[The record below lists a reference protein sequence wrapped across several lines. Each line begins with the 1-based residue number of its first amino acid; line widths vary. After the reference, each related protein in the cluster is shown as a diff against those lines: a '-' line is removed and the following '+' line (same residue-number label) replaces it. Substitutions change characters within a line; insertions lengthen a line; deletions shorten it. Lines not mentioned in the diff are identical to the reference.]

1 MSMGNISDM
10 TMPKYSPKEEK
21 LNFWTHF
28 VGVVIGILTLIGL
41 EILAVV
47 RKLNLQII
55 VGILI
60 YGMSLIALYGASS
73 LYHLLSSKSYYKKI
87 MRIIDHCT
95 VFILIAGTYT
105 PIALLALPENLRL
118 IILLVEWIGAI
129 IGIAINAYDLS
140 NKWITGISMVLYLV
154 MGWAIIVVPKIIG
167 YLTLWPFV
175 FILTGGIIY
184 TLGAIFYG
192 IGHNKKWF
200 HSIFHIFCIVAT
212 ILQEIGIIILLLN
225 Y

>member
-1 MSMGNISDM
+1 MSKEKVSNMA
-10 TMPKYSPKEEK
+10 MPNYTPQEEK
-21 LNFWTHF
+21 LNFWSHL

-41 EILAVV
+41 EVLAII
-47 RKLNLQII
+47 KQLNLQII
-55 VGILI
+55 VGIFI
-60 YGMSLIALYGASS
+60 YGVSLITLYGASS
-73 LYHLLSSKSYYKKI
+73 LYHRLSSKSYYKKI

-105 PIALLALPENLRL
+105 PIAILALPYNLCL

-140 NKWITGISMVLYLV
+140 NKWIVGISMVLYLV
-154 MGWAIIVVPKIIG
+154 MGWAIIVVPTILE

-175 FILTGGIIY
+175 FILIGGIIY
-184 TLGAIFYG
+184 TIGAIFYG